1 MVSHMLCCITPLH
14 TSFCH
19 YCIPDIVS
27 LEIHNGKTEQDF
39 VKLFIDDKTK
49 QSSQEV
55 LFDFIA
61 NSVAKFIKDRK
72 IMKKLP
78 LGFTFSFPVK
88 QESLI
93 SGKLIRWTK
102 DFKAT
107 GAEGEDVVQL
117 LKAAFD
123 RRGVSINSLDCSYFV
138 RDALTPCYRMF
149 KLMWLHWSM
158 IQLGPS
164 LLWGMRRQTA
174 ILG

>member
-1 MVSHMLCCITPLH
+1 MTSCINN
-14 TSFCH
+14 
-19 YCIPDIVS
+19 
-27 LEIHNGKTEQDF
+27 LEIHDGKTEQDF
-39 VKLFIDDKTK
+39 EKLFIDDKTK

-61 NSVAKFIKDRK
+61 DCVAKFIKDRK
-72 IMKKLP
+72 ITKKLP

-123 RRGVSINSLDCSYFV
+123 RRGVSIRPRLLSFV
-138 RDALTPCYRMF
+138 L
-149 KLMWLHWSM
+149 
-158 IQLGPS
+158 
-164 LLWGMRRQTA
+164 
-174 ILG
+174 

>member
-1 MVSHMLCCITPLH
+1 MASQCLKHFIYITLHCVTFFMQIYYCNFMLDAVT
-14 TSFCH
+14 
-19 YCIPDIVS
+19 V
-27 LEIHNGKTEQDF
+27 EIHNGKTEQEF
-39 VKLFIDDKTK
+39 VKLFIDDETK

-72 IMKKLP
+72 ITKKLP

-93 SGKLIRWTK
+93 SGRLIRWTK

-123 RRGVSINSLDCSYFV
+123 RRGVSI
-138 RDALTPCYRMF
+138 
-149 KLMWLHWSM
+149 
-158 IQLGPS
+158 Q
-164 LLWGMRRQTA
+164 
-174 ILG
+174 